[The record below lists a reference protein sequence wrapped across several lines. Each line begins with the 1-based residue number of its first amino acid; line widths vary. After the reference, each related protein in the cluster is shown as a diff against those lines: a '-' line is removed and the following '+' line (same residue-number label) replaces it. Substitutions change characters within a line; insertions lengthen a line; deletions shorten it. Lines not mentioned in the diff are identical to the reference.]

1 VGLRTSPLLH
11 DLFRA
16 THNLTLPA
24 ELTDSEFWNTNHI
37 NIDIFTLEELDRICA
52 EAADL
57 QKLRETVP
65 APVLAH
71 YLRLL
76 GIGRN
81 SVALV
86 RRGICSECHIRIP
99 VSTIGSLMK
108 PTDIQV
114 CESCG
119 CYLLLP
125 EDENPLAAQPAKPV
139 AAARRRVRRE
149 TAAAT

>member
-1 VGLRTSPLLH
+1 MFRILTNSMRAIIDSLFKAQNLLRDKDSATEAK
-11 DLFRA
+11 RA
-16 THNLTLPA
+16 AT
-24 ELTDSEFWNTNHI
+24 
-37 NIDIFTLEELDRICA
+37 
-52 EAADL
+52 L

-65 APVLAH
+65 APMLAH